1 MLMKKRHFL
10 TVLSGLTVAIAAG
23 CSSNVPSATDSTETG
38 STENPPAN
46 AGEVNLYTSRHYDA
60 DEELY
65 QNFTEKTGI
74 ELNLIEGGAE
84 ELIER
89 IKSEGENSP
98 ADVLITVDVGNL
110 WRAQQ
115 AGILQPVESE
125 VLETAIPANFQED
138 EGHWF
143 GLTKRAR
150 IIVYNKDNVD
160 PENLSTYEALAEPEW
175 EGRICVRSS
184 SNIYNQS
191 LVASKIE
198 EMGLEPAQ
206 EWVNGLVSNFAR
218 EPEGNDTS
226 QIQSVAS
233 GECDLAIV
241 NSYYVARM
249 MNADDAEAQDIAEN
263 VGVFFPSQEA
273 GGTHV
278 NISGAGVVA
287 NAPNQENAVAFI
299 EYLTTPEAQK
309 IFANANYEYPVVEEV
324 TMSKTVAELGDFKE
338 SSLAV
343 ESYGEKNADAVK
355 VMDRAGWK

>member
-1 MLMKKRHFL
+1 MLLKKRPIF
-10 TVLSGLTVAIAAG
+10 TILSGLAVALAAG
-23 CSSNVPSATDSTETG
+23 CSSSTPTDNPNSNDTATQPT
-38 STENPPAN
+38 
-46 AGEVNLYTSRHYDA
+46 GEVNLYTSRHYDA
-60 DEELY
+60 DEALY
-65 QNFTEKTGI
+65 ENFTEETGI
-74 ELNLIEGGAE
+74 ELNLIEGSAE

-125 VLETAIPANFQED
+125 VLENAIPANFRED

-150 IIVYNKDNVD
+150 ILVYNKDNVD
-160 PENLSTYEALAEPEW
+160 PENLSTYEDLANPEW

-198 EMGLEPAQ
+198 EMGLEKAQ
-206 EWVNGLVSNFAR
+206 EWVNGLVNNFAR

-249 MNADDAEAQDIAEN
+249 MNADDAEAQEIAEK

-287 NAPNQENAVAFI
+287 NAPHQENAVTFI

-324 TMSKTVAELGDFKE
+324 TMSKTVEKFGDFKE
-338 SSLAV
+338 SSLDV
-343 ESYGEKNADAVK
+343 ESYGEKNAEAVK